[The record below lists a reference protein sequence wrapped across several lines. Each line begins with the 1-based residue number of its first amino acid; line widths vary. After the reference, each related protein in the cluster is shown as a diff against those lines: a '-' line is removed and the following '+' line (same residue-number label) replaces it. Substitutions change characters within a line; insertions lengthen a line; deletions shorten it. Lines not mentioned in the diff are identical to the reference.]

1 MSCPWNWVKL
11 TIKIKEIKMVWV
23 DSFLCRERRKIG
35 TAESPLCAFVHN
47 SMEYEHSNKCFYLIT
62 CCIPPNENPGEWSYV
77 WMVAMN
83 FTCMYISLS
92 AIILCKL
99 STKHTN
105 CVTFFQRHNCTST
118 VLALILGSWAE
129 DTGSGSLYS
138 GRRALAVETSPTPFS
153 QCSQLL
159 PCSLQLSKEMA

>member
-1 MSCPWNWVKL
+1 
-11 TIKIKEIKMVWV
+11 MVWV

-92 AIILCKL
+92 AIILRKL

-105 CVTFFQRHNCTST
+105 CHIFSEAQLYQYST
-118 VLALILGSWAE
+118 RTYSWLLSGGHWERQFVFGSQS
-129 DTGSGSLYS
+129 TG
-138 GRRALAVETSPTPFS
+138 
-153 QCSQLL
+153 C
-159 PCSLQLSKEMA
+159 